1 MASRPFHT
9 ARPALDLPLVIA
21 KRAAAACL
29 LAFGGHISVA
39 HAANSA
45 TCTDTFDATSPVR
58 SSGFAQ
64 GLSNTRHAASSIDS
78 TNVGQLA
85 LALSHNDA
93 SVKERRTA
101 PLVTEQAIVFTSGR
115 NLIAMNRLSGCTY
128 WTYQVDKKSTFLIG
142 NNAARSSS
150 LAYVNEPGK
159 TPLIAVGDFYGKV
172 HTVDARTGQWV
183 WSRFLGD
190 DARLNTI
197 TGGLQAVEGK
207 LIVPIATKEVFTVV
221 LDLFNACCTSHGL
234 LHTVDAY
241 TGKTV
246 WKYATTNGTTRYD
259 YSTRSRGPSGM
270 SIFGVPTVDLA
281 RRQVY
286 IGTGQNLS
294 LPSTA
299 NSDSIIAL
307 DLDSGQPKWLFQG
320 TAGDAWNAACALPDG
335 FNGKCPKKG
344 VDTDFD
350 FAAPPI
356 LTRTPSGRE
365 LLVAGQKSGVVYG
378 LDPATGARLWTRKL
392 GLGGAL
398 GGVHW
403 GMATDGAKVYVAV
416 TDLYVNKL
424 SRINTD
430 DLGMVGASTA
440 ATGSASGNSTSSLE
454 HLVPGGTP
462 GLYAL
467 DLETGQLVWERHI
480 TRTTVSGKTMPV
492 IFSAALSVTNDVLLA
507 SGLDGIVRALGTTDG
522 RDLWSYNT
530 AVSFTDSNGHVG
542 QGGTIDQVGAIV
554 AGNDVLINS
563 GYSIFGGA
571 NDFQAGPGSALFV
584 LRLGARP

>member
-1 MASRPFHT
+1 MASLFKKPIRVT
-9 ARPALDLPLVIA
+9 AADMIPLM
-21 KRAAAACL
+21 AACL
-29 LAFGGHISVA
+29 LAGHGATV
-39 HAANSA
+39 HAA
-45 TCTDTFDATSPVR
+45 TCTDAFDPASPVR
-58 SSGFAQ
+58 SSGFAHD
-64 GLSNTRHAASSIDS
+64 LSNTRHSPSNIDS
-78 TNVGQLA
+78 GNVSQLT
-85 LALSHNDA
+85 LALSHNDS

-115 NLIAMNRLSGCTY
+115 NLTAMNRLSGCTY

-142 NNAARSSS
+142 TNAARSSS
-150 LAYVNEPGK
+150 LAYVNEPGR

-172 HTVDARTGQWV
+172 HAVDARTGKLV

-197 TGGLQAVEGK
+197 TGGLQTVEGK
-207 LIVPIATKEVFTVV
+207 LIVPVSTKEVFTVV

-234 LHTVDAY
+234 LHAVDAY

-246 WKYATTNGTTRYD
+246 WKYATTNGTTSYN
-259 YSTRSRGPSGM
+259 YTTKSRGPSGM
-270 SIFGVPTVDLA
+270 SMFSVPTIDLA

-294 LPSTA
+294 LPSTSNA
-299 NSDSIIAL
+299 DSIIAL
-307 DLDSGQPKWLFQG
+307 DLDTGLPKWIFQG

-335 FNGKCPKKG
+335 LNGKCPKKG

-356 LTRTPSGRE
+356 LTRTPSGRD
-365 LLVAGQKSGVVYG
+365 LLVAGQKSGVVHA
-378 LDPATGARLWTRKL
+378 LDPVTGERLWMRKL
-392 GLGGAL
+392 GQGGAL
-398 GGVHW
+398 GGIHW
-403 GMATDGAKVYVAV
+403 GMAVDADKAYVAV

-424 SRINTD
+424 SRINSD
-430 DLGMVGASTA
+430 DLGLE
-440 ATGSASGNSTSSLE
+440 GNSNSLE

-467 DLETGQLVWERHI
+467 DLETGQVVWARHI
-480 TRTTVSGKTMPV
+480 TRATLSGQTMPV

-507 SGLDGIVRALGTTDG
+507 SGLDGIVRALNTVDG

-530 AVSFTDSNGHVG
+530 AISFTDSNGHVG

-563 GYSIFGGA
+563 GYNIFGGA
-571 NDFQAGPGSALFV
+571 NEFQAGPGSALFV
-584 LRLGARP
+584 LRLGH